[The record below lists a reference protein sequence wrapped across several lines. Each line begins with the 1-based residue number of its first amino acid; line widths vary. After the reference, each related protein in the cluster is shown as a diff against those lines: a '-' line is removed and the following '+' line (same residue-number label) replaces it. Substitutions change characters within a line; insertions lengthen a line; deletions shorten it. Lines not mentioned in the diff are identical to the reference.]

1 MPRRR
6 CCGLVAQEP
15 CYRQFIP
22 ADAVEE
28 KLVILLVEE
37 LEAMRL
43 KDLTGMDQ
51 TECAVTMGVSRATF
65 QRLLNSAREK
75 VTFALVEGQTII
87 IQGGTY
93 MIKNRKFECQ
103 DCGHVWEV
111 EPCTEGGKHGYEI
124 ACPKCGSMKKIKI
137 GEEGQRHICGG
148 GHHGHGRGCCGH

>member
-6 CCGLVAQEP
+6 CCGLVEQEP

-22 ADAVEE
+22 AEAVEE

-124 ACPKCGSMKKIKI
+124 ACPQCGGMKKIKI